1 MWGYRI
7 LGSGVIGYFVE
18 ELYDT
23 LQWGYRILG
32 SGVIGY
38 LVVGL

>member
-1 MWGYRI
+1 MT
-7 LGSGVIGYFVE
+7 LCSGVIGYLVVG
-18 ELYDT
+18 LYDT